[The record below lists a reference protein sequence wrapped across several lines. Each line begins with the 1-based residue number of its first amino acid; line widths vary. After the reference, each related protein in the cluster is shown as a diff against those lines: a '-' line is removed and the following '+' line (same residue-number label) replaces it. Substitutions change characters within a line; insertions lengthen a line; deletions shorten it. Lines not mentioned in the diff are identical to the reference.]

1 MHYSWVNRLYSA
13 NRASFDVMKC
23 RHINIVFR
31 VELQVSDYFLYLCI
45 LVHHM
50 IWEIWIE
57 FPQVV
62 ILPLTPSWSI
72 QAAARY
78 LYHVSSSLLF
88 YLPYACYYRY
98 LTKVHDGQPFYL
110 SEWKTA
116 LDTPPTI
123 KWYWVEK
130 FGILSEYRYS
140 ESITN
145 FSTPYHTQ
153 FLWIALIHQMQ

>member
-13 NRASFDVMKC
+13 NRASFDMMKC

-50 IWEIWIE
+50 TWEMWIE

-62 ILPLTPSWSI
+62 LLPPIPCWNI

-88 YLPYACYYRY
+88 YLSYACYYRY
-98 LTKVHDGQPFYL
+98 LTKVHDGQPFNSSY
-110 SEWKTA
+110 
-116 LDTPPTI
+116 
-123 KWYWVEK
+123 
-130 FGILSEYRYS
+130 
-140 ESITN
+140 
-145 FSTPYHTQ
+145 
-153 FLWIALIHQMQ
+153 HQMMWSCKNLEYFLRSIDTQKVFQIFHLHIIWW